1 MKKTVTRGIALLAA
15 ITTLVSFA
23 GCLRFTN
30 SLDLSAPLTTA
41 PQSHIQQ
48 PTGES
53 DTPSSIPAVTDTD
66 TSAPSDTAD
75 TTLPAAE
82 PSSATPAE
90 STTAQ
95 NGTQPE
101 NTTAAQ
107 SIKDYVK
114 SLGNT
119 EYDILRSN
127 NCQIEATLES
137 GGETNPMVLSI
148 APDKLYI
155 ESEMENIRIGMYVE
169 GKKTYIYLPKQK
181 SYLKLSSTVAKLIGM
196 NPEEFAAMADD
207 LGFDSLPPL
216 NTATEMQDVK
226 LDGVSCKRFTVR
238 SADETLRVYLNGK
251 KLLAMD
257 YLNEDGSVGSTMR
270 FTSVKSGFPAMPPA
284 GYSEIGYMDFAK
296 IIMSEME

>member
-1 MKKTVTRGIALLAA
+1 MKKTITRSVALLAA
-15 ITTLVSFA
+15 VAILVSFA

-41 PQSHIQQ
+41 NTGHIQQ

-53 DTPSSIPAVTDTD
+53 DTPSSIPVNAD
-66 TSAPSDTAD
+66 AD
-75 TTLPAAE
+75 TTAPSGTAETTLPDTE
-82 PSSATPAE
+82 PSSGAPSE
-90 STTAQ
+90 STTAP
-95 NGTQPE
+95 NGTTPE

-107 SIKDYVK
+107 SVKDYVK
-114 SLGNT
+114 SLGQT

-127 NCQIEATLES
+127 NCQIVATLES
-137 GGETNPMVLSI
+137 EGTTSPMVLSI
-148 APDKLYI
+148 GPDQLYI
-155 ESEMENIRIGMYVE
+155 ESEMEGMQIGLYVE

-196 NPEEFAAMADD
+196 NPEEFTSMADE

-216 NTATEMQDVK
+216 SEATDMQDVK
-226 LDGVSCKRFTVR
+226 LEGVACKRFTVK
-238 SADETLRVYLNGK
+238 SADEIIRVYMYGK
-251 KLLAMD
+251 QLIAMD
-257 YLNEDGSVGSTMR
+257 SLDDNGAVGSVMR
-270 FTSVKSGFPAMPPA
+270 FSSVKAGFPAMPPA